1 VRVMPES
8 PTAESTRAPAVR
20 IGAKPGTVEAV
31 REFPPSARSLAGEED
46 DTTTR
51 VAAGVDETAFE
62 GFETV
67 PDEPLASAPKIEE
80 RDALAATHP

>member
-1 VRVMPES
+1 MPES
-8 PTAESTRAPAVR
+8 STAESTRAPAAR
-20 IGAKPGTVEAV
+20 IEAKPETVEEV
-31 REFPPSARSLAGEED
+31 TDILTSARSLAGDED